1 MYRVLRVNNT
11 LDHNHEIVLDASLNF
26 SGRNPDVRSPVLY
39 RPISLAG
46 QNTGH
51 EMDQWRKTLYTG
63 SVSDGRHV
71 SVSSV
76 RQQRFILH
84 NSESWWFEDIAPVD
98 RCTINLHHCMY
109 LRSVAWII
117 GHFARARKFNI
128 EGKRAKVLLLN
139 PWLRYFRSMF
149 KWNWAESG
157 VGTSQVRL
165 MCCL

>member
-11 LDHNHEIVLDASLNF
+11 LDHNHEIVIDASLNF

-63 SVSDGRHV
+63 SVSDGRHA

-76 RQQRFILH
+76 RQQRF
-84 NSESWWFEDIAPVD
+84 
-98 RCTINLHHCMY
+98 
-109 LRSVAWII
+109 
-117 GHFARARKFNI
+117 GQFARARKFNI

-139 PWLRYFRSMF
+139 P
-149 KWNWAESG
+149 
-157 VGTSQVRL
+157 
-165 MCCL
+165 

>member
-71 SVSSV
+71 SSHGDL
-76 RQQRFILH
+76 RILH
-84 NSESWWFEDIAPVD
+84 PLTD
-98 RCTINLHHCMY
+98 
-109 LRSVAWII
+109 
-117 GHFARARKFNI
+117 
-128 EGKRAKVLLLN
+128 VLLI
-139 PWLRYFRSMF
+139 FIT
-149 KWNWAESG
+149 A
-157 VGTSQVRL
+157 
-165 MCCL
+165 CI